1 MRKFQAVLEILKN
14 FVRGWGLGAYPP
26 SFYGGRDNSF
36 IDGNYF
42 ILCLFVWP
50 EIQNSKNIYS
60 YVSVRAF
67 NMVKWVTLFK
77 KSLSLHPTLTKC
89 SYFYINGDSIFREI
103 MSTIKLRISNP
114 FKREFL
120 QDNAVHINSP

>member
-77 KSLSLHPTLTKC
+77 ESESSPDFNKVQL
-89 SYFYINGDSIFREI
+89 
-103 MSTIKLRISNP
+103 
-114 FKREFL
+114 FL
-120 QDNAVHINSP
+120 YKWWFNFQRDYVYN

>member
-36 IDGNYF
+36 VDGNYF
-42 ILCLFVWP
+42 ILRLFVWP
-50 EIQNSKNIYS
+50 GIQNSKNIYS
-60 YVSVRAF
+60 YVFVRAF

-77 KSLSLHPTLTKC
+77 KSLSLHPTRRVN
-89 SYFYINGDSIFREI
+89 YFN
-103 MSTIKLRISNP
+103 KVQL
-114 FKREFL
+114 FL
-120 QDNAVHINSP
+120 YKWWFNFQRDYVYN